1 MRNKALTQDARL
13 LLQLSRLRKE
23 AEMRKARQW
32 TRDRFWP
39 QNASDY
45 LKVEMAHDT
54 QESRWLRQVTAYWGM
69 AASFVLDG
77 ALTERAFLNP
87 EFSGE
92 MFTFFAKVRPFLKQL
107 RKRTGRPDLMANME
121 KLILKSQ
128 DTRQRLR
135 VETRRLGVERSVGE

>member
-1 MRNKALTQDARL
+1 MRKKAVTQDARL

-39 QNASDY
+39 QNAGDY

-54 QESRWLRQVTAYWGM
+54 QESRWLRQVAAYWGM
-69 AASFVLDG
+69 AACFVLDG
-77 ALTERAFLNP
+77 SLSERAFLNP
-87 EFSGE
+87 EFSRE
-92 MFTFFAKVRPFLKQL
+92 MFTFFAKVQPFLKQL
-107 RKRTGRPDLMANME
+107 RKRTGRPDLMASME
-121 KLILKSQ
+121 KGILKSQ

-135 VETRRLGVERSVGE
+135 VETRRLGVERKVGK